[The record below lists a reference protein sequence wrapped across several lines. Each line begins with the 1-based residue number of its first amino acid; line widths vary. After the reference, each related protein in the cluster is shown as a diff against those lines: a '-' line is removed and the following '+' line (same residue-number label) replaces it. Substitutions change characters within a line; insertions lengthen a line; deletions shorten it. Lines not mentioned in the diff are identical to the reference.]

1 MTAFDE
7 PAALPPPV
15 APTAARSGPLW
26 RALGG
31 TLGLVAFAIVVGA
44 VGANQPIVAL
54 GAAIAGLAAT
64 IVAIRPDAAAIVVVA
79 LIYSNAPVVMVTFH
93 DLPVA
98 LAAAVPAVL
107 AAPLAYDLLVR
118 RQPVVVT
125 PAFPW
130 IVAYFVVEIVATI
143 AARDIIGATDSLQ
156 TIAIEGVALYLLLT
170 NTIRTAE
177 VLRAIVW
184 TLLVVGAVIAAISVY
199 QYLTGTF
206 GNNYFG
212 FAQTEASVTGL
223 TVTGVERLAGPIGEK
238 NRYAQ
243 IMLMLVPIG
252 FMTFVAERRLILRI
266 AALGSAGLTT
276 MAMALTFSRGAA
288 VAAGVVLL
296 AMVLLRYIR
305 VRYLV
310 AAVGIAAIV
319 LVAIPQYADRVL
331 SLGTVASLF
340 SDEAVGSGADNSLL
354 SRATEN
360 LTAINVFADH
370 PIVGVGPGQF
380 SEYYRQYSDQ
390 IGLSVR
396 AQDREAHN
404 LYLGLAAEAG
414 ILGLGAFLVAVV
426 VTLVGLARARRAALA
441 TRPDLAALASG
452 FLLAILAYLASGVFL
467 HLSYARYYWLMLAL
481 GGVAARIVRAAV
493 DEGRPAPAPAAVPAA
508 VPGPGEPA
516 PSRLPRE
523 APAHPA

>member
-1 MTAFDE
+1 VTAVGATSARG
-7 PAALPPPV
+7 AAGPRPEGRRNV
-15 APTAARSGPLW
+15 PLW
-26 RALGG
+26 RVIGGSIGLIALA
-31 TLGLVAFAIVVGA
+31 VMVGA
-44 VGANQPIVAL
+44 VGANQPAIAL
-54 GAAIAGLAAT
+54 GSAMAGLAAV
-64 IVAIRPDAAAIVVVA
+64 IVAIRPDAATIVVVA

-98 LAAAVPAVL
+98 LAAAVPAIL

-118 RQPVVVT
+118 NERIVVT
-125 PAFPW
+125 PALPW

-143 AARDIIGATDSLQ
+143 LARDISGAMSSLQ
-156 TIAIEGVALYLLLT
+156 TIAIEGVALYILLT
-170 NTIRTAE
+170 NTIRTPAI
-177 VLRAIVW
+177 LRGIVW
-184 TLLVVGAVIAAISVY
+184 TLLAVGAVIAAVSVY

-212 FAQTEASVTGL
+212 FAQTESSVTGL
-223 TVTGVERLAGPIGEK
+223 TATGVERLAGPIGEK

-252 FMTFVAERRLILRI
+252 FMAFVAERRLVLRL
-266 AALGSAGLTT
+266 AALGAAGLAA

-296 AMVLLRYIR
+296 AMVVLRYIR
-305 VRYLV
+305 LRYLV
-310 AAVGIAAIV
+310 AALGIAVAV
-319 LVAIPQYADRVL
+319 LVAVPQYADRVL
-331 SLGTVASLF
+331 TLGSVASLF
-340 SDEAVGSGADNSLL
+340 SDEAVGSNADNSLL

-370 PIVGVGPGQF
+370 PLVGVGPGQF
-380 SEYYRQYSDQ
+380 SEYYREYSDE

-414 ILGLGAFLVAVV
+414 ALGLGAFLVAVI
-426 VTLVGLARARRAALA
+426 VTLVALARARRAALA
-441 TRPDLAALASG
+441 TRPDLAALATG
-452 FLLAILAYLASGVFL
+452 FLLAIVAYLASGIFL

-481 GGVAARIVRAAV
+481 GGVAAIVVTATVR
-493 DEGRPAPAPAAVPAA
+493 DGTTRDPAA
-508 VPGPGEPA
+508 
-516 PSRLPRE
+516 
-523 APAHPA
+523 

>member
-1 MTAFDE
+1 VTALE
-7 PAALPPPV
+7 GGALRRPTV
-15 APTAARSGPLW
+15 APLREGRRVGSVW

-31 TLGLVAFAIVVGA
+31 SLGLVAGAVTIGA
-44 VGANQPIVAL
+44 VGANQPVIAL
-54 GAAIAGLAAT
+54 GSAIAGLAAT
-64 IVAIRPDAAAIVVVA
+64 VVAIRPDAAALVVVG

-98 LAAAVPAVL
+98 LAAAVPAIL

-118 RQPVVVT
+118 GERVVVT
-125 PAFPW
+125 PALPW
-130 IVAYFVVEIVATI
+130 IVAYFLVEIVATI
-143 AARDIIGATDSLQ
+143 FARDINGAATSLQ
-156 TIAIEGVALYLLLT
+156 TIAIEGLALYLLLT
-170 NTIRTAE
+170 NTIRTPAI
-177 VLRAIVW
+177 LRAVVW
-184 TLLVVGAVIAAISVY
+184 TLLAVGAVIAAISVY

-212 FAQTEASVTGL
+212 FAQTESSVTGL
-223 TVTGVERLAGPIGEK
+223 TSTGVERLAGPIGEK

-252 FMTFVAERRLILRI
+252 FMAFVAERRLILRL

-296 AMVLLRYIR
+296 AMVVLRYIR
-305 VRYLV
+305 LRYLV
-310 AAVGIAAIV
+310 AALGIAAVV
-319 LVAIPQYADRVL
+319 LVAVPQYADRVL
-331 SLGTVASLF
+331 TLGNVAALF
-340 SDEAVGSGADNSLL
+340 SEDATGSGADNSLL

-380 SEYYRQYSDQ
+380 SEYYRQYSDV
-390 IGLSVR
+390 IGISVR

-414 ILGLGAFLVAVV
+414 ALGLGAFLVAVT
-426 VTLVGLARARRAALA
+426 VTLVALARARRAALA
-441 TRPDLAALASG
+441 TRPDLAAVATG
-452 FLLAILAYLASGVFL
+452 FLLAIVAYLASGVFL
-467 HLSYARYYWLMLAL
+467 HLSYARYFWLMLAL
-481 GGVAARIVRAAV
+481 ASVAAIVVRTAVEDERADASS
-493 DEGRPAPAPAAVPAA
+493 APTAPIDPVRDIP
-508 VPGPGEPA
+508 P
-516 PSRLPRE
+516 PS
-523 APAHPA
+523 

>member
-1 MTAFDE
+1 VT
-7 PAALPPPV
+7 
-15 APTAARSGPLW
+15 
-26 RALGG
+26 ALGRG
-31 TLGLVAFAIVVGA
+31 ARPARPLALRTDGGRVRTPFRVLGGLLGLVAIA
-44 VGANQPIVAL
+44 VAL
-54 GAAIAGLAAT
+54 GAVAANQPVVAVGGAIAGLALTA
-64 IVAIRPDAAAIVVVA
+64 VAIRPDAAAIVVVG

-98 LAAAVPAVL
+98 LAAAVPAILV
-107 AAPLAYDLLVR
+107 APLAYDLLVQR
-118 RQPVVVT
+118 RRVVVT
-125 PAFPW
+125 PALPW
-130 IVAYFVVEIVATI
+130 IVAYFVVEIVATMF
-143 AARDIIGATDSLQ
+143 ARDIGGALGSLQ
-156 TIAIEGVALYLLLT
+156 TIAIEGVALYILVT
-170 NTIRTAE
+170 NTVRTPDI
-177 VLRAIVW
+177 LRAIVW
-184 TLLVVGAVIAAISVY
+184 TLLAVGAVIAALSVY

-212 FAQTEASVTGL
+212 FAQTESSVTGL
-223 TVTGVERLAGPIGEK
+223 TATGVERLAGPIGEK

-252 FMTFVAERRLILRI
+252 FMTFVAERRLVLRL

-296 AMVLLRYIR
+296 AMVVLRYIR
-305 VRYLV
+305 LRYLV
-310 AAVGIAAIV
+310 AAFGIGLVV
-319 LVAIPQYADRVL
+319 LLAVPQYADRVL
-331 SLGTVASLF
+331 TLGSVASLF
-340 SDEAVGSGADNSLL
+340 SDEAVGSSADNSLL

-390 IGLSVR
+390 IGISVR

-414 ILGLGAFLVAVV
+414 ALGLAAFLVAVG

-441 TRPDLAALASG
+441 SRRDLAALATG
-452 FLLAILAYLASGVFL
+452 FLLAIVAYLASGVFL
-467 HLSYARYYWLMLAL
+467 HLSYARYYWLILAL
-481 GGVAARIVRAAV
+481 GGAAAVIVRAAV
-493 DEGRPAPAPAAVPAA
+493 RDDGAGGAIPD
-508 VPGPGEPA
+508 GA
-516 PSRLPRE
+516 PSSRSVEGPPSASR
-523 APAHPA
+523 

>member
-1 MTAFDE
+1 VSA
-7 PAALPPPV
+7 V
-15 APTAARSGPLW
+15 
-26 RALGG
+26 GG
-31 TLGLVAFAIVVGA
+31 TSIPGRPGVAWRDGRRVGLLGRAIGGSFGLVAVAVAIGA
-44 VGANQPIVAL
+44 VVANQPAIAL
-54 GAAIAGLAAT
+54 SGAIAGLAA
-64 IVAIRPDAAAIVVVA
+64 IVVAIRPDAATLVVVG

-98 LAAAVPAVL
+98 LAAAVPAIL

-118 RQPVVVT
+118 GERVVIT

-130 IVAYFVVEIVATI
+130 IVAYFLVEILATI
-143 AARDIIGATDSLQ
+143 FARDIGGTTDSLQ
-156 TIAIEGVALYLLLT
+156 TVAIEGVALYLLLT
-170 NTIRTAE
+170 NTIRTPE
-177 VLRAIVW
+177 ILRGIVW
-184 TLLVVGAVIAAISVY
+184 TLLAVGAVIAAISVY

-212 FAQTEASVTGL
+212 FAQTESSVTGL
-223 TVTGVERLAGPIGEK
+223 TSTGVERLAGPIGEK

-252 FMTFVAERRLILRI
+252 FMAFVAERRVILRL
-266 AALGSAGLTT
+266 AAIGAAGLAA

-288 VAAGVVLL
+288 VAAGVVVL
-296 AMVLLRYIR
+296 AMVILRYIR
-305 VRYLV
+305 LRYLV
-310 AAVGIAAIV
+310 AAFGIAAV
-319 LVAIPQYADRVL
+319 VFVAIPQYADRVL
-331 SLGTVASLF
+331 TLGSVASLF
-340 SDEAVGSGADNSLL
+340 SDDAVGSNADNSLL

-370 PIVGVGPGQF
+370 PLIGVGPGQF
-380 SEYYRQYSDQ
+380 SEYYRQYSDE

-414 ILGLGAFLVAVV
+414 ALGLGAFLVAVV
-426 VTLVGLARARRAALA
+426 VTLVGLARARRAALP

-452 FLLAILAYLASGVFL
+452 FLLAIVAYLASGVFL

-481 GGVAARIVRAAV
+481 GGVAAIVVRTAFR
-493 DEGRPAPAPAAVPAA
+493 ESVPSD
-508 VPGPGEPA
+508 
-516 PSRLPRE
+516 PSRPSS
-523 APAHPA
+523 